1 MCARR
6 NNRTDKQTS
15 QALSCQFPARCHWK
29 SFILHPCLLDGWQW
43 VLGGGVG
50 VPCTANPLYGGL
62 TAEAEAQQAAKTLIS
77 ETVTIRPL
85 RLAVSERLP

>member
-1 MCARR
+1 M
-6 NNRTDKQTS
+6 
-15 QALSCQFPARCHWK
+15 F
-29 SFILHPCLLDGWQW
+29 WQW

-62 TAEAEAQQAAKTLIS
+62 TAEAEAQKAVLTLIS

-85 RLAVSERLP
+85 RLAVSERFP